1 MLPFGVSDRRCSD
14 TAGFKLPILV
24 IPCILDQ
31 FHNAMATER
40 EGVGQVLMPEKVT
53 LNRLRKSMNTL
64 NAHDQAYRENISR
77 VYDSKNDCHE
87 FEQAY
92 QGMLSRVGLA

>member
-1 MLPFGVSDRRCSD
+1 
-14 TAGFKLPILV
+14 
-24 IPCILDQ
+24 
-31 FHNAMATER
+31 
-40 EGVGQVLMPEKVT
+40 
-53 LNRLRKSMNTL
+53 MNTL